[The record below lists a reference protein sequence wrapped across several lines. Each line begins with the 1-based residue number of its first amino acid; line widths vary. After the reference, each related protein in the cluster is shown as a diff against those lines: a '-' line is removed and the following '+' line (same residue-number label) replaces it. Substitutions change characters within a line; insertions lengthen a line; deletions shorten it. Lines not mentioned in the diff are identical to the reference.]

1 MKKII
6 YLVTIFCFL
15 IVFACKKEQ
24 EKIFP
29 EIVASTLNVI
39 EDGAILTSTVRI
51 GSEEIIDHG
60 VIINSTSQSYK
71 ISLGAFPGGTSFSVN
86 IDRNLVKGWS
96 YTAKAYLQT
105 ESYLMAYGNS
115 VSFVSNSPESPEVI
129 KDYFPKTAFIADTI
143 TIQGNHFSSYQ
154 NNIEIWF
161 GQVKTKP
168 CVVNDTL
175 LKVVIPELSVTADL
189 PIGVELGSKMSTAKE
204 LFNLKLPI
212 ISEITPTKV
221 VPSEP
226 VKISGK
232 GFLGVSKIIVDDSD
246 QNIIA
251 RTDSTLTF
259 SITGNIS
266 KGEKLIQLFQIDR
279 HIPLNEKLEV
289 LYPEITGISPITVWN
304 DTILTVS
311 GTNLDFLNSFSMNN
325 ATVEIVSTT
334 ASLVKL
340 KVLEITGD
348 GYLSAQTNFNDA
360 TTITSSQKVLLN
372 PPVITSV
379 SGTAI
384 CGETITL
391 HGDRFFSG
399 IECSLGAFQY
409 INKNEAKLMIHW
421 NLVPGTYSISL
432 SYVYEHL
439 VNTFSVTIPKIEII
453 DVSPYEI
460 KGGTK
465 VTISTKN
472 FPSTINPVN
481 CHLDDQRINFQNDN
495 GVLIAT
501 IPDYID
507 CTEYPIL
514 KIDIGS
520 QIISIPDKFHV
531 TQEWRKTS
539 YPINHFVGKIVF
551 IENGG
556 KLYSFFNGYSTE
568 FHFFDPNTD
577 KWILFDDNK
586 APFNSDVAA
595 HFCIGQDMYF
605 IGHTSNEF
613 YRYSLSNLT
622 WTRMNALPIPYH
634 NDYTFTIN
642 GKVYLGNS
650 ESLYMYNPEDDT
662 WTSKKKPP
670 LSSSDYVYSFSSFS
684 TDTKGY
690 LGVVGEDVYNSLFEY
705 DPNNDSWKDTR
716 QFVDRGMYRAACFS
730 NGTIYFWGNK
740 FGELNPTT
748 YKIREMK
755 NPPIYNDPSIIFF
768 SNNFVYLVSPG
779 SDYSHEFHMFKIA
792 ITDFPKIYK

>member
-1 MKKII
+1 M
-6 YLVTIFCFL
+6 
-15 IVFACKKEQ
+15 VFSCKKEQ

-29 EIVASTLNVI
+29 EIVASTLNVT

-51 GSEEIIDHG
+51 GSEGIIDHG

-105 ESYLMAYGNS
+105 ESHLMTYGNS

-143 TIQGNHFSSYQ
+143 TIYGNHFSSYQ

-289 LYPEITGISPITVWN
+289 LYPEITGVSPITVWN

-325 ATVEIVSTT
+325 ATFEIVSTT

-340 KVLEITGD
+340 KVLEITGN
-348 GYLSAQTNFNDA
+348 GYLSAQANFNNA
-360 TTITSSQKVLLN
+360 TTITSSQEVLLN

-384 CGETITL
+384 YGETIML

-399 IECSLGAFQY
+399 IECSLGDFQY
-409 INKNEAKLMIHW
+409 INKNEAKLTINM
-421 NLVPGTYSISL
+421 NLEPGTYPISL
-432 SYVYEHL
+432 SYIYGHL
-439 VNTFSVTIPKIEII
+439 VNTFSVTIPKFEVI
-453 DVSPYEI
+453 DISPYEI
-460 KGGTK
+460 KCGTK
-465 VTISTKN
+465 VTINTKN
-472 FPSTINPVN
+472 FPQINPVD
-481 CHLDDQRINFQNDN
+481 CYLDDQRIYFQNDN
-495 GVLIAT
+495 GVLTAT
-501 IPDYID
+501 MPEDYID
-507 CTEYPIL
+507 CNEYPIL
-514 KIDIGS
+514 TINVGYR
-520 QIISIPDKFHV
+520 ISIPDKFHV
-531 TQEWRKTS
+531 TQEWTRIKCPVNS
-539 YPINHFVGKIVF
+539 FQGKARF
-551 IENGG
+551 IENEGS
-556 KLYSFFNGYSTE
+556 LYYLTTNNRSTSEFYSFN
-568 FHFFDPNTD
+568 PNTE
-577 KWILFDDNK
+577 KWILFDDNQ
-586 APFNSDVAA
+586 AVFSEYST
-595 HFCIGQDMYF
+595 HFCIGQDIYF
-605 IGHTSNEF
+605 LIPNYLDSYTEL

-622 WTRMNALPIPYH
+622 LKKMNQPPF
-634 NDYTFTIN
+634 DYFNYNFTIN
-642 GKVYLGNS
+642 GKVYLGNY
-650 ESLYMYNPEDDT
+650 ESLYMYNPENDT
-662 WTSKKKPP
+662 WTPKKKPP
-670 LSSSDYVYSFSSFS
+670 ILSDYGCYFSSFS

-690 LGVVGEDVYNSLFEY
+690 LGFVCEGTYNSLHEY
-705 DPNNDSWKDTR
+705 DPNKDSWKDTG
-716 QFVDRGMYRAACFS
+716 QLINYDIFNAACFR
-730 NGTIYFWGNK
+730 NGKIYFWGDK
-740 FGELNPTT
+740 FGEFNPVT
-748 YKIREMK
+748 YEIRQMK
-755 NPPIYNDPSIIFF
+755 KPPVYESPIIFF
-768 SNNFVYLVSPG
+768 SGNFVYLVSSRYDPWG
-779 SDYSHEFHMFKIA
+779 YDLHMFKIA
-792 ITDFPKIYK
+792 IADLPKIYK